1 MPTNSYDLIVVGDDF
16 AGLIAGTLC
25 ARRGMRVLVLSQG
38 GSAGAYSL
46 GPHRLPVEPLC
57 LAGLGSPLV
66 QRVLDELQLGHALRR
81 KLIQRPVSFQIVAP
95 DVRLDVGADEHNLAA
110 ELARELPDTMNST
123 MNSTMTARPRGA
135 DAVSADATGAAAT
148 DAVSADA
155 AAADAAGADAA
166 DARSA
171 RVDALAACAG
181 SAAVA
186 QHFDAAMSVEGPF
199 PPTGFWKR
207 REVDKGAVRLA
218 EEAASWAAGFEA
230 HPVVRAMIALPAVLG
245 THAPASELGAAAEA
259 RAFHLWRT
267 GAPRLAGD
275 WDALRELFLER
286 LTKASGETRAARAE
300 ALTYSWGRVNGVR
313 LESGEELG
321 AGYVIAALPVA
332 ELVPLVGRKVPKRL
346 SQCAEAV
353 QVAGHRYTWNLVVD
367 QAGVPEGMSS
377 PLLLV
382 GDPAAPLTD
391 DNAVGIFLDDPDE
404 EGHVTVTISAVCP
417 PLAEGQSMPQALAGL
432 RQRLRSRIDMV
443 MPFLDEHVVVSH
455 SPHDALPP
463 EGIHASAARGM
474 PLEPA
479 PLWSAP
485 TEAALGVAAVPYDIG
500 LKHLAVASSQVLPR
514 LGLEGSFAA
523 GWSAALLASDAAGK
537 KREYRE
543 VLASSG

>member
-16 AGLIAGTLC
+16 AGLVAGALC

-38 GSAGAYSL
+38 GPASAYSL

-66 QRVLDELQLGHALRR
+66 QRVLDELQLGHTLRR
-81 KLIQRPVSFQIVAP
+81 KLVQQPVSFQVAAP
-95 DVRLDVGADEHNLAA
+95 DVRVDVVADEQNLAA
-110 ELARELPDTMNST
+110 ELARELPDTRIRETSSDT
-123 MNSTMTARPRGA
+123 PARTSGVA
-135 DAVSADATGAAAT
+135 
-148 DAVSADA
+148 
-155 AAADAAGADAA
+155 ADAA
-166 DARSA
+166 DADAADVDAGAGPA
-171 RVDALAACAG
+171 RVDALAACTG

-186 QHFDAAMSVEGPF
+186 QHFDAAMSVDGAF

-207 REVDKGAVRLA
+207 REIDKGAVRLD

-230 HPVVRAMIALPAVLG
+230 HPVVRALIALPAILG
-245 THAPASELGAAAEA
+245 THAPAEELGAAAVA

-275 WDALRELFLER
+275 WDALRELFVER

-300 ALTYSWGRVNGVR
+300 ALTYRWGRVNGVR
-313 LESGEELG
+313 LENGEELG

-332 ELVPLVGRKVPKRL
+332 ELVPLLGDGRKVPRRL
-346 SQCAEAV
+346 GQCAEEV
-353 QVAGHRYTWNLVVD
+353 QVAGYRYTWNLVVD
-367 QAGVPEGMSS
+367 QAGVPEGMTS

-382 GDPAAPLTD
+382 GDPGAPLTD

-417 PLAEGQSMPQALAGL
+417 LPAEGRSLPQALAAL
-432 RQRLRSRIDMV
+432 RQRLRGRIDMV

-463 EGIHASAARGM
+463 EGIHASAAKGM
-474 PLEPA
+474 PLEPT
-479 PLWSAP
+479 PVWSAP
-485 TEAALGVAAVPYDIG
+485 LESALGVAAVPYDVG
-500 LKHLAVASSQVLPR
+500 LKHLAVASAQVLPR
-514 LGLEGSFAA
+514 LGIEGSFAA
-523 GWSAALLASDAAGK
+523 GWSAALLACDAAGK

>member
-16 AGLIAGTLC
+16 AGLVAGTLC

-38 GSAGAYSL
+38 GSPSAYSL
-46 GPHRLPVEPLC
+46 GPHRLPLEPLC

-66 QRVLDELQLGHALRR
+66 QRALDELQLGHTLKR
-81 KLIQRPVSFQIVAP
+81 KLVQRPVSFQFAAP
-95 DVRLDVGADEHNLAA
+95 DVRLDVAADEHHLAT
-110 ELARELPDTMNST
+110 ELGRELPDTVI
-123 MNSTMTARPRGA
+123 
-135 DAVSADATGAAAT
+135 DAVPGTGAGSGGG
-148 DAVSADA
+148 D
-155 AAADAAGADAA
+155 ADAA
-166 DARSA
+166 DAA
-171 RVDALAACAG
+171 EGPAAVNALAACTG

-186 QHFDAAMSVEGPF
+186 QHFDAAMGVDGAF
-199 PPTGFWKR
+199 PPMGFWKR
-207 REVDKGAVRLA
+207 REIDKGASRLA

-230 HPVVRAMIALPAVLG
+230 HPVVRSLIGLPAVLG
-245 THAPASELGAAAEA
+245 THAPVAELGAAAVA

-267 GAPRLAGD
+267 GAPRMAGD

-300 ALTYSWGRVNGVR
+300 ALTYRWGRVNGVR
-313 LESGEELG
+313 LENGEELG

-332 ELVPLVGRKVPKRL
+332 ELVSLLGDGRKVPKRL
-346 SQCAEAV
+346 GQCVEEV
-353 QVAGHRYTWNLVVD
+353 QVAGYRYTWNLVVD

-382 GDPAAPLTD
+382 GDPGAPLTD

-417 PLAEGQSMPQALAGL
+417 PPAQGQSLPQALAAL

-455 SPHDALPP
+455 SPHDGLPP
-463 EGIHASAARGM
+463 EGIHASAAKGM
-474 PLEPA
+474 PLEPT
-479 PLWSAP
+479 PVWSAP
-485 TEAALGVAAVPYDIG
+485 PESALGVAAVPYDVG
-500 LKHLAVASSQVLPR
+500 LKHLAMASAQVLPR

>member
-16 AGLIAGTLC
+16 AGLIAGALC

-38 GSAGAYSL
+38 GPASAYSL
-46 GPHRLPVEPLC
+46 GPHRLPVAPLS

-66 QRVLDELQLGHALRR
+66 QRVLEELQLGHTLRR
-81 KLIQRPVSFQIVAP
+81 KLIQRPVAFQMVAP
-95 DVRLDVGADEHNLAA
+95 DLRVDVVADEQDLGA
-110 ELARELPDTMNST
+110 ELARELPGAM
-123 MNSTMTARPRGA
+123 AGRA
-135 DAVSADATGAAAT
+135 DAGEAH
-148 DAVSADA
+148 
-155 AAADAAGADAA
+155 
-166 DARSA
+166 
-171 RVDALAACAG
+171 VDALAACTG

-186 QHFDAAMSVEGPF
+186 QHFDAAMGVDGTF

-207 REVDKGAVRLA
+207 REIDKGAARLA
-218 EEAASWAAGFEA
+218 DDAAAWAATFEP
-230 HPVVRAMIALPAVLG
+230 HPVVRALLALPAVLG
-245 THAPASELGAAAEA
+245 THAPAAELGPAATA
-259 RAFHLWRT
+259 RAFHLWRA

-275 WDALRELFLER
+275 WDALRELFVER
-286 LTKASGETRAARAE
+286 LTKASGETRMARAE

-313 LESGEELG
+313 LENGEELG
-321 AGYVIAALPVA
+321 AGYVIAALPVS

-377 PLLLV
+377 PLLLS
-382 GDPAAPLTD
+382 GEPGAPLVG

-417 PLAEGQSMPQALAGL
+417 PPAQGESLPQALAAL
-432 RQRLRSRIDMV
+432 RRRLRSRIDMV

-455 SPHDALPP
+455 SPHDGLPP
-463 EGIHASAARGM
+463 EGIHASAAKGM
-474 PLEPA
+474 PIEPT
-479 PLWSAP
+479 PVWTSPPESAM
-485 TEAALGVAAVPYDIG
+485 GVAAVPYDVG
-500 LKHLAVASSQVLPR
+500 VKHLAVASAQVLPQ

-543 VLASSG
+543 VLAGSAQ

>member
-38 GSAGAYSL
+38 GQPSGYTL

-66 QRVLDELQLGHALRR
+66 QRVLDELQIGHTLKR
-81 KLIQRPVSFQIVAP
+81 KLQQQPVSFQVVAP
-95 DVRLDVGADEHNLAA
+95 DVRLDVAADEHNLAA
-110 ELARELPDTMNST
+110 ELRRELPDAMIGA
-123 MNSTMTARPRGA
+123 MRGA
-135 DAVSADATGAAAT
+135 MPEAGAGAAPGAAPGVT
-148 DAVSADA
+148 DDEEPA
-155 AAADAAGADAA
+155 AAAA
-166 DARSA
+166 
-171 RVDALAACAG
+171 VDALAACTD

-186 QHFDAAMSVEGPF
+186 QHFDAAMSIDSEF
-199 PPTGFWKR
+199 PPLGFWKR
-207 REVDKGAVRLA
+207 REIDKGAGRLA
-218 EEAASWAAGFEA
+218 EDAEGWLARFQA
-230 HPVVRAMIALPAVLG
+230 HPVVRALIALPAVLG
-245 THAPASELGAAAEA
+245 THAPVAELDAAAYA

-267 GAPRLAGD
+267 GAPRLPGD
-275 WDALRELFLER
+275 WDALRELFIER
-286 LTKASGETRAARAE
+286 LTKASGETRAARVE
-300 ALTYSWGRVNGVR
+300 ALTYRWGRVNGVR
-313 LESGEELG
+313 LENGEELG

-332 ELVPLVGRKVPKRL
+332 DLAPLAGTKVPKRL

-377 PLLLV
+377 PLLLI
-382 GDPAAPLTD
+382 GDPEAPLTG

-417 PLAEGQSMPQALAGL
+417 PPAEGQSLPQALAAL
-432 RQRLRSRIDMV
+432 RQRLRSRLDLV
-443 MPFLDEHVVVSH
+443 MPFLDEHIVVSH
-455 SPHDALPP
+455 SPHDGLPP
-463 EGIHASAARGM
+463 EGIHTSAAKGM
-474 PLEPA
+474 PLAPA
-479 PLWSAP
+479 PVWSSSL
-485 TEAALGVAAVPYDIG
+485 ESALGVGAVPYAVG
-500 LKHLAVASSQVLPR
+500 LKHVAVASSQVLPR

-523 GWSAALLASDAAGK
+523 GWSAARLASDAAGK

>member
-1 MPTNSYDLIVVGDDF
+1 
-16 AGLIAGTLC
+16 
-25 ARRGMRVLVLSQG
+25 
-38 GSAGAYSL
+38 
-46 GPHRLPVEPLC
+46 
-57 LAGLGSPLV
+57 GLGSPLV
-66 QRVLDELQLGHALRR
+66 QRVLDELQLGHTLRR
-81 KLIQRPVSFQIVAP
+81 KLVQRPVSFQIAAP
-95 DVRLDVGADEHNLAA
+95 DVRVDVAADEQNLAA
-110 ELARELPDTMNST
+110 ELARELPDASVA
-123 MNSTMTARPRGA
+123 SSGGVAA
-135 DAVSADATGAAAT
+135 DASAAGDTAG
-148 DAVSADA
+148 DA
-155 AAADAAGADAA
+155 AEGDAAGAKDA
-166 DARSA
+166 DAGA
-171 RVDALAACAG
+171 AHVDALGACTR

-186 QHFDAAMSVEGPF
+186 QHFDAAMGVDGAF

-207 REVDKGAVRLA
+207 REIDKGAVRLA
-218 EEAASWAAGFEA
+218 DEAASWAASFEA
-230 HPVVRAMIALPAVLG
+230 HPVVRSLIALPAVLG
-245 THAPASELGAAAEA
+245 THAPAAELGPAAIA

-275 WDALRELFLER
+275 WDELRELFVER

-300 ALTYSWGRVNGVR
+300 ALTYRWGRVNGVR

-332 ELVPLVGRKVPKRL
+332 DLVPLLGDGRKVPKRL
-346 SQCAEAV
+346 GQCVEGV
-353 QVAGHRYTWNLVVD
+353 QVAGYRYTWNLVVD

-377 PLLLV
+377 PLLLA

-391 DNAVGIFLDDPDE
+391 ANAVGIFLDDPDA

-417 PLAEGQSMPQALAGL
+417 PPSGGESLTSALAAL

-455 SPHDALPP
+455 SPHDGLPP

-479 PLWSAP
+479 PVWSAP
-485 TEAALGVAAVPYDIG
+485 AESALGVAAVPYDIG
-500 LKHLAVASSQVLPR
+500 LKHLAVASSQALPR

-543 VLASSG
+543 VLASNA